1 MCATGCAADPW
12 RMTSLVLPT
21 PLDPP
26 VRPSWSWGVWLAIG
40 LGVVV
45 EAAASF
51 VAMLVVVWGASTTCN
66 QVATASDMRSGET
79 TLIVATCIGLAPWAL
94 AMIVSRRRLWLASLG
109 LLSVTP
115 LLYGISAG
123 LDTQFWVGGFCF

>member
-1 MCATGCAADPW
+1 
-12 RMTSLVLPT
+12 MTSLVLPT

-40 LGVVV
+40 LGVAV
-45 EAAASF
+45 EAVVALAAMA
-51 VAMLVVVWGASTTCN
+51 VIVWGSSTTCD
-66 QVATASDMRSGET
+66 QVATASNMRSGET
-79 TLIVATCIGLAPWAL
+79 ALIVATCIGLAPWAI
-94 AMIVSRRRLWLASLG
+94 AMIFSRRRLWLAALG